1 MRLRS
6 LILFG
11 AGVITGLTIARK
23 MTEDDPDVVHGPS
36 RPDVS
41 ASPTMR
47 AVSTQA
53 QRFADR
59 ATIASLGAIRR
70 ARVAIRGRLGDSGY
84 DDVSWN

>member
-1 MRLRS
+1 MKLRS
-6 LILFG
+6 LFLFG
-11 AGVITGLTIARK
+11 AGIVAGLMIARK
-23 MTEDDPDVVHGPS
+23 MTQDDPDVVHGPT
-36 RPDVS
+36 RADVS
-41 ASPTMR
+41 SSPTMR

-70 ARVAIRGRLGDSGY
+70 ARVAIRDRLGDSEY